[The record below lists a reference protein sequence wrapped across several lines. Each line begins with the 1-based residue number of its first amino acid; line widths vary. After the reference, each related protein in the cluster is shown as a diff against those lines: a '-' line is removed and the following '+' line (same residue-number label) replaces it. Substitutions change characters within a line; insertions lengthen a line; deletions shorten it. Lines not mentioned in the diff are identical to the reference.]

1 MAQNATTKTPETDK
15 PVGGE
20 RVLTIEVGKGDE
32 HFSPSDARGQ
42 VPGTILRF
50 HFNPKVTNVV

>member
-50 HFNPKVTNVV
+50 HFNPKVT